1 MMVLLTPTQV
11 GAPVL
16 FFGAPPSSLSPR
28 LFPLISAGLIIALG
42 AIIAARG
49 FRQIDAATWGETN
62 LGGYVSVVISA
73 VSLLVYALAFI
84 PLGFVVSSAAVML
97 GLSIY
102 YGNRNLL
109 LGLAFAVFVPLGIF
123 NLFTKVLL
131 VLLPEATFL
140 PPSGFM

>member
-1 MMVLLTPTQV
+1 
-11 GAPVL
+11 
-16 FFGAPPSSLSPR
+16 
-28 LFPLISAGLIIALG
+28 
-42 AIIAARG
+42 
-49 FRQIDAATWGETN
+49 
-62 LGGYVSVVISA
+62 VISA